1 MTVRE
6 LQKLVQQGE
15 GLKLEFKRKVMH
27 PDKIVR
33 EIVALANTKGG
44 DLLIG
49 VNDDGNLSGL
59 KYPEEEAFTLEKAMN
74 TLCKPKISFDKEVI
88 RLTDKKAIL
97 RYHIH
102 ESRKKPHGLVLNPQ
116 GGRNIKP
123 SQRTRERLK
132 TYVRVFDRS
141 IQASHEMRMILQL
154 EHRIGNV
161 QFTWT
166 DTTRKLFTYLE
177 ENQHITK
184 KDFMRLAQI
193 SSDEAAELLI
203 TLVLARV
210 IMIKPR
216 EKGDYYALRPEALEA
231 AKPHEA

>member
-59 KYPEEEAFTLEKAMN
+59 KYPDEEAFTLEKAMAR
-74 TLCKPKISFDKEVI
+74 LCKPKISYDKEI
-88 RLTDKKAIL
+88 IWLTDKKAIL
-97 RYHIH
+97 RYRIH

-154 EHRIGNV
+154 EHRTGNV

-166 DTTRKLFTYLE
+166 ETTRKLFSYLE

-184 KDFMRLAQI
+184 KNFMQLAGI
-193 SSDEAAELLI
+193 NSDEAAELLI

-216 EKGDYYALRPEALEA
+216 EKGDYYALRPEAADA